1 MAVPVNPQYSL
12 GDPDM
17 PVQSTLFGSASSAIA
32 PVFAPAGFDDWHIG
46 AALITGFV
54 AKESV
59 VGTLA
64 TTYGLD
70 EPEDPSQ
77 PSDLTSRLR
86 DTFNETSGGHGAA
99 AAIGFMVFCLVYTP
113 CLVTVGE
120 QRRLFGGKV
129 TAASVVG
136 SILLAW
142 VLAVVIFQVGALLT

>member
-1 MAVPVNPQYSL
+1 
-12 GDPDM
+12 
-17 PVQSTLFGSASSAIA
+17 
-32 PVFAPAGFDDWHIG
+32 
-46 AALITGFV
+46 
-54 AKESV
+54 V